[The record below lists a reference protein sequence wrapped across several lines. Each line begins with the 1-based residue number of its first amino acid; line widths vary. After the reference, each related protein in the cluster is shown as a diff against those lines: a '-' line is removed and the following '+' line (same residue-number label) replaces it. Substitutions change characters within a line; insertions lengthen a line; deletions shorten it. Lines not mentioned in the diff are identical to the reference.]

1 MVIKTLKLMN
11 FGKFNDYQI
20 EFGKNINFIIGENGS
35 GKTTIVDAI
44 YFVLFGIYKNTNKRR
59 RKREDFD
66 RYGSYLNV
74 ELIVEKE
81 GVEYLL
87 SRIYEDGKEK
97 NNWNSS
103 SEISNPIDKNRLN
116 LGAYGEFLYGLNRT
130 QFVKLSLYREEGI
143 WLDEETKEKYE
154 RFLMDLFGNQ
164 VYNILL
170 TSIEKDLDAIDNI
183 RKKDNVIKQ
192 KNELEILNKQIIAMR
207 NERDKFSYVYL
218 KAKSYVKIEK
228 YFNKWSNERI
238 DRKRNIEE
246 RKIDLKNLYSNKYK
260 LEDSLKKL
268 KDDLYLKDIMDTKI
282 KSINE
287 EIRSINKIDREV
299 FIFIIFIVCVGS
311 VVFIN
316 FIKYKMLII
325 LILSSLLGI
334 LIFKNINCKKKKRR
348 ILEEKA
354 KEISKEINN
363 KFSDNRKSEKEIVES
378 IKKINDKI
386 NFEKN
391 EINICEEEIFNNDSE
406 YNKFTEENF
415 INYKNYKQLLELE
428 YKISKLEKIYN
439 CKKLKY
445 NDLLEQKEVIQY
457 TNKFIKSL
465 YLKDKNKW
473 LPSKLEHLNVI
484 INHISR
490 GKYVRII
497 VSDKGVFSLCS
508 SKDEKIPE
516 YKMSFGEKKIL
527 HLALRLELLFSF
539 GDENIPIFMDDI
551 VANFDSVNKSAII
564 EGFFSLC
571 KNRQLFFTINDIEIA
586 RKYKLD
592 IKKVIL

>member
-1 MVIKTLKLMN
+1 
-11 FGKFNDYQI
+11 
-20 EFGKNINFIIGENGS
+20 
-35 GKTTIVDAI
+35 
-44 YFVLFGIYKNTNKRR
+44 
-59 RKREDFD
+59 
-66 RYGSYLNV
+66 
-74 ELIVEKE
+74 
-81 GVEYLL
+81 
-87 SRIYEDGKEK
+87 
-97 NNWNSS
+97 
-103 SEISNPIDKNRLN
+103 
-116 LGAYGEFLYGLNRT
+116 
-130 QFVKLSLYREEGI
+130 
-143 WLDEETKEKYE
+143 
-154 RFLMDLFGNQ
+154 
-164 VYNILL
+164 
-170 TSIEKDLDAIDNI
+170 
-183 RKKDNVIKQ
+183 
-192 KNELEILNKQIIAMR
+192 
-207 NERDKFSYVYL
+207 
-218 KAKSYVKIEK
+218 
-228 YFNKWSNERI
+228 
-238 DRKRNIEE
+238 
-246 RKIDLKNLYSNKYK
+246 
-260 LEDSLKKL
+260 
-268 KDDLYLKDIMDTKI
+268 
-282 KSINE
+282 
-287 EIRSINKIDREV
+287 
-299 FIFIIFIVCVGS
+299 
-311 VVFIN
+311 
-316 FIKYKMLII
+316 MLII

-439 CKKLKY
+439 YKKIKY

-516 YKMSFGEKKIL
+516 YKMSFGERKIL

>member
-35 GKTTIVDAI
+35 GKTTIVDAV

-130 QFVKLSLYREEGI
+130 QFVKLSLYREDGI

-238 DRKRNIEE
+238 DRKRNVEE

-311 VVFIN
+311 VLFIN

-439 CKKLKY
+439 YKKIKY

>member
-130 QFVKLSLYREEGI
+130 QFVKLSLYREDGI

-238 DRKRNIEE
+238 DRKRNVEE

-439 CKKLKY
+439 YKKIKY

>member
-11 FGKFNDYQI
+11 FGKFNDCQI
-20 EFGKNINFIIGENGS
+20 EFGKNINFIIGKNGS

-59 RKREDFD
+59 RKREDFN

-74 ELIVEKE
+74 ELTVEKE

-130 QFVKLSLYREEGI
+130 QFVKLSLYREDGI

-218 KAKSYVKIEK
+218 KAKSYVKIEE

-439 CKKLKY
+439 YKKIKY

>member
-130 QFVKLSLYREEGI
+130 QFVKLSLYREDGI

-218 KAKSYVKIEK
+218 KAKSYVKIEE

-311 VVFIN
+311 VLFIN

-439 CKKLKY
+439 YKKIKY

>member
-35 GKTTIVDAI
+35 GKTTIVDAV

-130 QFVKLSLYREEGI
+130 QFVKLSLYREDGI

-218 KAKSYVKIEK
+218 KAKSYVKIEE

-311 VVFIN
+311 VLFIN

-439 CKKLKY
+439 YKKIKY

>member
-74 ELIVEKE
+74 ELTVEKE

-218 KAKSYVKIEK
+218 KAKSYVKIEE

-311 VVFIN
+311 VLFIN

-439 CKKLKY
+439 YKKIKY

-516 YKMSFGEKKIL
+516 YKMSFGERKIL